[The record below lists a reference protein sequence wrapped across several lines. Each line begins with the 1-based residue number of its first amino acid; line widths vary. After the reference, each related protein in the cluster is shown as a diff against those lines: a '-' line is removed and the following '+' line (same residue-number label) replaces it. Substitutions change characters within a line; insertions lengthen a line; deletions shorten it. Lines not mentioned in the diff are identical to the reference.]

1 MKTRAIEFRGKALT
15 DEGKWV
21 YGHPYRIE
29 SDRNMVSLITHSGKM
44 YIVRLDSIGQNS
56 GQKDTNDKV
65 AFEGDIL
72 KIWMGRDKQDTPVIL
87 ADLELLFYY
96 LNRDDS
102 YYRLTKFEI
111 IGNVI
116 DNPRLAEKCSV
127 WNTEKGFW

>member
-1 MKTRAIEFRGKALT
+1 MKTRAVEFRGKKTAT
-15 DEGKWV
+15 GKWV
-21 YGHPYRIE
+21 YGYPYSVDSE
-29 SDRNMVSLITHSGKM
+29 SKVANFMTHIGNTFP
-44 YIVRLDSIGQNS
+44 VRLDSIGQNS